1 MMGKLKG
8 DEAVVQFCFGHGFEN
23 IACLLKDILG
33 FIGGLNLK
41 RAGKIIETDT
51 KPVIIPSGFLSKF

>member
-8 DEAVVQFCFGHGFEN
+8 DEAVVQFGFGHGFEN

-33 FIGGLNLK
+33 FVGRLNLK
-41 RAGKIIETDT
+41 RARKIIETDT
-51 KPVIIPSGFLSKF
+51 KPVIIASCLLSKL